1 MIGHRLLTWCPE
13 TTVDVLF
20 CGRRIMT
27 EERPAKR
34 TNTAPVTQWEY
45 ETLLIGNDKLALSP
59 ALARVATAGP
69 RPWPGTPFED
79 ALNELGR
86 KGWELVGIA
95 NIAGNAQTLAV
106 FKRPLA

>member
-1 MIGHRLLTWCPE
+1 MAEKGS
-13 TTVDVLF
+13 
-20 CGRRIMT
+20 
-27 EERPAKR
+27 A
-34 TNTAPVTQWEY
+34 APKNKAPITQWEY
-45 ETLLIGNDKLALSP
+45 ETLLIGHDKLALPP

-86 KGWELVGIA
+86 AGWELVGIA
-95 NIAGNAQTLAV
+95 NIASSAQTFAV

>member
-1 MIGHRLLTWCPE
+1 M
-13 TTVDVLF
+13 
-20 CGRRIMT
+20 M
-27 EERPAKR
+27 EERRAKR
-34 TNTAPVTQWEY
+34 TNSAPATQWEY

-86 KGWELVGIA
+86 AGWELVGIA
-95 NIAGNAQTLAV
+95 NIPSSAQTLAV

>member
-1 MIGHRLLTWCPE
+1 
-13 TTVDVLF
+13 
-20 CGRRIMT
+20 MT

-34 TNTAPVTQWEY
+34 TNTGPSTQWEY
-45 ETLLIGNDKLALSP
+45 ETLLIGHDKLALSP

-69 RPWPGTPFED
+69 RPWPGTQFED

-95 NIAGNAQTLAV
+95 NIASSAQTLAV
-106 FKRPLA
+106 FKRPLT

>member
-1 MIGHRLLTWCPE
+1 
-13 TTVDVLF
+13 
-20 CGRRIMT
+20 MT
-27 EERPAKR
+27 EQGSAKQKNR
-34 TNTAPVTQWEY
+34 VATTLWEY
-45 ETLLIGNDKLALSP
+45 ETLLIANDKLALSP

-95 NIAGNAQTLAV
+95 NIAGSAQTLAV

>member
-1 MIGHRLLTWCPE
+1 
-13 TTVDVLF
+13 
-20 CGRRIMT
+20 MT
-27 EERPAKR
+27 EAGPAKQKNR
-34 TNTAPVTQWEY
+34 APATQWEY

-69 RPWPGTPFED
+69 RPWPGTQFED

-95 NIAGNAQTLAV
+95 NIAGSAQTLAV